1 MSRYYT
7 PPVIDPRDCN
17 HPDRYL
23 RYNEGLGHYNWRHH
37 VQLPKQNA
45 PSMHCLRCNSVVVY
59 VNDETDFVKQRELK
73 FTSETGLPVVPRDML
88 GNEISVGSI
97 VVYPRPGNTMGTG
110 MVEAIDHTNTISD
123 WDRAMK
129 PRVDAPLRIK
139 VAPSEWNSK
148 RMIEY
153 TNRRADGNPKTI
165 TLVEGAPSAVVVG

>member
-7 PPVIDPRDCN
+7 PPKVDPRDCN

-23 RYNEGLGHYNWRHH
+23 KYNDGQGRYNWPNPVRMPQGQPCMWCE
-37 VQLPKQNA
+37 
-45 PSMHCLRCNSVVVY
+45 RCNSAVIY

-88 GNEISVGSI
+88 GHEIKAGSI

-110 MVEAIDHTNTISD
+110 MVEAIDHTNTLTD

-129 PRVDAPLRIK
+129 PRVDSPLRLKIQ
-139 VAPSEWNSK
+139 PSEWNSK

-153 TNRRADGNPKTI
+153 TNRRQDGQPKAI